1 MQDSKI
7 HLCGIGAI
15 IIAVV
20 GSFWLFGLAD
30 QVFSFNSAMG
40 ENNDGVWN
48 FFIIQEEKQT
58 IAEPIEEKT
67 LEQNISN
74 DESPSPAE
82 ELKKEPTTSPPKST
96 SVIVYDENPRE
107 TKEIQAELLQQRL
120 EALEE
125 STFQLSGS
133 GTAWEGGPQ
142 LSVYAKIKLEL
153 EPIAGTGLTEFK
165 INSGKITIGTSVLSL
180 KQGTVKIQGNSF
192 IVHTEQVKS
201 MDPYLNMTATFD
213 GSIIDDKDEKIELHF
228 ENELLY
234 LMEDDLT
241 PIHLDLETIL
251 SY

>member
-40 ENNDGVWN
+40 ENNDGFWN

-74 DESPSPAE
+74 DESTPPTE
-82 ELKKEPTTSPPKST
+82 ELKKEPTISPPKST
-96 SVIVYDENPRE
+96 VIVYDDNPRE
-107 TKEIQAELLQQRL
+107 IRETRAELLQQRL

-133 GTAWEGGPQ
+133 GKAWEGGPQ
-142 LSVYAKIKLEL
+142 LSEYAKINLEL
-153 EPIAGTGLTEFK
+153 EPIAGTDLTEFK
-165 INSGKITIGTSVLSL
+165 IKSGKITIGTVAFSL
-180 KQGTVKIQGNSF
+180 NQGTVKIQGNSF
-192 IVHTEQVKS
+192 IVHTEQIKP

-234 LMEDDLT
+234 LMKDDTT

>member
-58 IAEPIEEKT
+58 ISEPIGEKT
-67 LEQNISN
+67 FEQNISN
-74 DESPSPAE
+74 DESTPPAK
-82 ELKKEPTTSPPKST
+82 ELKKEPTILPPEPT
-96 SVIVYDENPRE
+96 SVIVYDDPRE
-107 TKEIQAELLQQRL
+107 AREIQAELLQQRL

-125 STFQLSGS
+125 SPFQLSGS
-133 GTAWEGGPQ
+133 GKSWEGGRQ
-142 LSVYAKIKLEL
+142 LSEYAKINLEL

-165 INSGKITIGTSVLSL
+165 INSGKITIGTSVFSL

-192 IVHTEQVKS
+192 IVNTEQVKP
-201 MDPYLNMTATFD
+201 MDPYLSMTANFD
-213 GSIIDDKDEKIELHF
+213 GSIIDDKDKKIQLYF
-228 ENELLY
+228 ENQLLY
-234 LMEDDLT
+234 LMKDDTT